1 MDENKQKLTPWFP
14 PEVKPARPG
23 WYQRDWGDKETN
35 EIPDYFDGKL
45 WFTGYAEQNMEFPS
59 FCKLPWRG
67 LAEPPLTDWF
77 DADTKP
83 VREGVYEINAN
94 DSERRFACWT
104 PAYGWGETYKAW
116 TGERSVIDRV
126 IDLAHLGRDNHG
138 EFAVGKRWRG
148 LAVQP

>member
-1 MDENKQKLTPWFP
+1 MGASKPKLTPWFP
-14 PEVKPARPG
+14 SEVKPARPG

-83 VREGVYEINAN
+83 VHVGVYEIKTG
-94 DSERRFACWT
+94 RREFAYAFWRGN
-104 PAYGWGETYKAW
+104 GWGFASW
-116 TGERSVIDRV
+116 DRNNG
-126 IDLAHLGRDNHG
+126 IEMCSEDWFRNADGSWIEEECRP
-138 EFAVGKRWRG
+138 WRG